1 MLVDV
6 DPSLWKHAY
15 PYSNEH
21 NKIKAFSPAEN
32 TRRFTNVDLML
43 VLLRKR

>member
-6 DPSLWKHAY
+6 NQSLWEHAY

-21 NKIKAFSPAEN
+21 NTIKAFSPADN